1 MVSVTASLF
10 LAEASFPTGDLAAA
24 VVVMLVM
31 LVMLVIDVEIGDLVR
46 EEREVLEEECL
57 ILPLGGCGLLA
68 AASLS
73 SSSNS
78 FAKPSSFLPM
88 TIS

>member
-24 VVVMLVM
+24 VVVM